1 MSILKEL
8 NNGVLTLT
16 FNRPDVL
23 NSINRETA
31 LSLQEALDE
40 ASNNKEVRAVLI
52 TGSGRGFCA
61 GQDLAEATD
70 PSAKIDTFVREHYNP
85 IVLKIRS
92 IEKPVIAAVN
102 GVAAGAGANL
112 AFCCD
117 LVFAGKSSSFIQS
130 FVNIGLIPDSGGT
143 FFLPR
148 IIGMQKATALMFTGE
163 KISSE
168 EAERLGLIY
177 KVVDDTELLNEA
189 FKLAARLA
197 QMPTAGIGYTKR
209 LLNASYNNDLK
220 EQLDMEEEMQLK
232 AGNSYDYSEGVRAF
246 LEKRKPVFKGE

>member
-1 MSILKEL
+1 MSLKTEL
-8 NNGVLTLT
+8 LNGVLTITL
-16 FNRPDVL
+16 NRPDVL

-31 LSLQEALDE
+31 LALQKTLDE
-40 ASNNKEVRAVLI
+40 AASNKEVRALLL
-52 TGSGRGFCA
+52 TGEGRGFCA

-85 IVLKIRS
+85 IVLKLRQL
-92 IEKPVIAAVN
+92 EKPVIAAVN

-117 LVFAGKSSSFIQS
+117 IVFAGKSSTFIQS

-177 KVVDDTELLNEA
+177 KVVEDADLLAEA
-189 FKLAARLA
+189 GKLAGKLA

-209 LLNASYNNDLK
+209 LLNASYTNDLK
-220 EQLDMEEEMQLK
+220 QQLDMEEEMQLL
-232 AGNSYDYSEGVRAF
+232 AGSSYDYAEGVRAF
-246 LEKRKPVFKGE
+246 LEKRRPVFKGE

>member
-1 MSILKEL
+1 MSLKTEL
-8 NNGVLTLT
+8 SNGVLTITL
-16 FNRPDVL
+16 NRPDVL

-31 LSLQEALDE
+31 LALQKTLDE
-40 ASNNKEVRAVLI
+40 AAFNKEVRALLL
-52 TGSGRGFCA
+52 TGEGRGFCA

-70 PSAKIDTFVREHYNP
+70 PNAKIDTFVREHYNP
-85 IVLKIRS
+85 IVLKLRQL
-92 IEKPVIAAVN
+92 EKPVIAAVN

-117 LVFAGKSSSFIQS
+117 LVFAGKSSTFIQS

-148 IIGMQKATALMFTGE
+148 IIGLQKATALMFTGE

-168 EAERLGLIY
+168 EAERLGLVY
-177 KVVDDTELLNEA
+177 KVVEDADLLTEA
-189 FKLAARLA
+189 GKLAEKLA

-209 LLNASYNNDLK
+209 LLNASSNNTLK
-220 EQLDMEEEMQLK
+220 QQLDMEEEMQLM
-232 AGNSYDYSEGVRAF
+232 AGSTHDYAEGVRAF
-246 LEKRKPVFKGE
+246 LEKRRPVFKGE

>member
-1 MSILKEL
+1 MSLKTEL
-8 NNGVLTLT
+8 LNGVLTITL
-16 FNRPDVL
+16 NRPDVL

-31 LSLQEALDE
+31 LALQKTLDE
-40 ASNNKEVRAVLI
+40 AATNKEVRALLI
-52 TGSGRGFCA
+52 TGEGRGFCA

-85 IVLKIRS
+85 IVLKLRQL
-92 IEKPVIAAVN
+92 EKPVIAAVN

-117 LVFAGKSSSFIQS
+117 IVFAGKSSTFIQS

-177 KVVDDTELLNEA
+177 KVVEDADLLGEA
-189 FKLAARLA
+189 GKLAGKLA

-209 LLNASYNNDLK
+209 LLNASSTNDLK
-220 EQLDMEEEMQLK
+220 QQLDMEEEMQLL
-232 AGNSYDYSEGVRAF
+232 AGSSHDYAEGVRAF
-246 LEKRKPVFKGE
+246 LEKRRPVFKGE

>member
-1 MSILKEL
+1 MSLKTEL
-8 NNGVLTLT
+8 LNGVLTITL
-16 FNRPDVL
+16 NRPDVL

-31 LSLQEALDE
+31 LALQKTLDE
-40 ASNNKEVRAVLI
+40 ASTNKDVRALLI
-52 TGSGRGFCA
+52 TGEGRGFCA

-85 IVLKIRS
+85 IVLKLRQL
-92 IEKPVIAAVN
+92 EKPVIAAVN

-117 LVFAGKSSSFIQS
+117 IVFAGKSSTFIQS

-148 IIGMQKATALMFTGE
+148 IIGIQKATALMFTGE

-177 KVVDDTELLNEA
+177 KVVEDADLLGEA
-189 FKLAARLA
+189 GKLAGKLA

-209 LLNASYNNDLK
+209 LLNASSTNDLK
-220 EQLDMEEEMQLK
+220 QQLDMEEEMQLL
-232 AGNSYDYSEGVRAF
+232 AGSSHDYAEGVRAF
-246 LEKRKPVFKGE
+246 LEKRRPVFKGE

>member
-1 MSILKEL
+1 MSLKTEL
-8 NNGVLTLT
+8 LNGVLTITL
-16 FNRPDVL
+16 NRPDVL

-31 LSLQEALDE
+31 LALQKTLDE
-40 ASNNKEVRAVLI
+40 AASNKEIRALLL
-52 TGSGRGFCA
+52 TGEGRGFCA

-70 PSAKIDTFVREHYNP
+70 PNAKIDTFVREHYNP
-85 IVLKIRS
+85 IVLKLRQL
-92 IEKPVIAAVN
+92 EKPVIAAVN

-117 LVFAGKSSSFIQS
+117 LVFAGKSSTFIQS

-148 IIGMQKATALMFTGE
+148 IIGLQKATALMFTGE

-177 KVVDDTELLNEA
+177 KVVEDADLLTEA
-189 FKLAARLA
+189 GKLAGKLA

-209 LLNASYNNDLK
+209 LLNASSTNNLK
-220 EQLDMEEEMQLK
+220 QQLDMEEEMQLL
-232 AGNSYDYSEGVRAF
+232 AGNTHDYAEGVRAF
-246 LEKRKPVFKGE
+246 LEKRRPVFKGE

>member
-85 IVLKIRS
+85 IVLKLRS
-92 IEKPVIAAVN
+92 LEKPVIAAVN

-209 LLNASYNNDLK
+209 LLNASYKHDLK

>member
-1 MSILKEL
+1 MSLKTEL
-8 NNGVLTLT
+8 LNGVLTITL
-16 FNRPDVL
+16 NRPDVL

-31 LSLQEALDE
+31 LALQKTLDE
-40 ASNNKEVRAVLI
+40 AASNKEVRALLL
-52 TGSGRGFCA
+52 TGEGRGFCA

-85 IVLKIRS
+85 IVLKLRQL
-92 IEKPVIAAVN
+92 EKPVIAAVN

-117 LVFAGKSSSFIQS
+117 IVFAGKSSTFIQS

-177 KVVDDTELLNEA
+177 KVVEDADLLVEA
-189 FKLAARLA
+189 GKLAGKLA

-209 LLNASYNNDLK
+209 LLNASSTNNLK
-220 EQLDMEEEMQLK
+220 QQLDMEEEMQLL
-232 AGNSYDYSEGVRAF
+232 AGSSHDYAEGVRAF
-246 LEKRKPVFKGE
+246 LEKRRPVFKGE